1 MRTLKR
7 ARNLLGCTQE
17 QLAECVGIAPQTLR
31 NLEIGRTQKPQRVTR
46 EKFEKKLGLID
57 WLWTYQDGKLS
68 DQKEFE

>member
-17 QLAECVGIAPQTLR
+17 QLAECVGVTTQTMR
-31 NLEIGRTQKPQRVTR
+31 NLEVGRTHKPQKLTQ

-57 WLWTYQDGKLS
+57 WLWTYQDGKLNK
-68 DQKEFE
+68 KEFE